1 MSWADRRI
9 IFGVTVLTVELDDA
23 AIEWLRRRAERDGVE
38 PAVLVARLL
47 EEASAEPDP
56 FDFVASFDSDDVV
69 ARDADAFLAEHGFGQ
84 S

>member
-1 MSWADRRI
+1 M
-9 IFGVTVLTVELDDA
+9 TVLTVELDEA
-23 AIEWLRRRAERDGVE
+23 VVNWLRRRAEREGVE
-38 PAVLVARLL
+38 PAVSAARLL

-56 FDFVASFDSDDVV
+56 LEFVASFDSDEVV